1 MPAQHTAAAGRA
13 EQRRRC
19 SRCQAEK
26 PPRDFYRNPAS
37 ICKPCH
43 NAATGLRS
51 RARRAAIALLVSAHR
66 DEFRRLLAAE
76 RARRAATPE
85 QVIGGGEH
93 VA

>member
-1 MPAQHTAAAGRA
+1 MPAQHTAAAGP

-26 PPRDFYRNPAS
+26 SPHDFYRNPAS
-37 ICKPCH
+37 ICKRCH

-51 RARRAAIALLVSAHR
+51 KARRAAIALLVRAHR
-66 DEFRRLLAAE
+66 DEYRRLLAAE
-76 RARRAATPE
+76 RARRTAISK
-85 QVIGGGEH
+85 QVVGGGAD

>member
-1 MPAQHTAAAGRA
+1 MPAQHTAAAGR

-37 ICKPCH
+37 ICKRCH

-51 RARRAAIALLVSAHR
+51 KARRAAIALLVRAHR

-76 RARRAATPE
+76 CTRRAATPE
-85 QVIGGGEH
+85 SVEGGESD
-93 VA
+93 AA

>member
-1 MPAQHTAAAGRA
+1 MPGQHTAAADP
-13 EQRRRC
+13 EQHRRC

-37 ICKPCH
+37 ICKRCH
-43 NAATGLRS
+43 NAATGRRS
-51 RARRAAIALLVSAHR
+51 KARRAAIALLVRAHR

-76 RARRAATPE
+76 RARRATTFE
-85 QVIGGGEH
+85 HVRGGGAD

>member
-1 MPAQHTAAAGRA
+1 MPAQDTAVAGR

-37 ICKPCH
+37 ICKRCH
-43 NAATGLRS
+43 NVATGLRS
-51 RARRAAIALLVSAHR
+51 KARRVAIALLVSAHR
-66 DEFRRLLAAE
+66 DEYRRLLAAE
-76 RARRAATPE
+76 HGRRAATSE
-85 QVIGGGEH
+85 QVARGGVN

>member
-1 MPAQHTAAAGRA
+1 MPAQHTAAADP

-37 ICKPCH
+37 ICKRCH
-43 NAATGLRS
+43 NAATGRRS
-51 RARRAAIALLVSAHR
+51 KARRAAIALLVSTHR
-66 DEFRRLLAAE
+66 DEYRRLLADE
-76 RARRAATPE
+76 RARRAAISKDG
-85 QVIGGGEH
+85 VGGGAD